1 MRTRLPF
8 PLLLAAVAILLLASP
23 LLLAE
28 PDEPDPIT
36 FASVTKEKLEA
47 KVAET
52 EAAPEPEEEEK
63 KELLELYRKALAN
76 LKAAASDAQVEEEY
90 SRIMETAPARIEV
103 LREAVADL
111 QTRVPAGDLDAALS
125 DPLPQLAQRLQKEN
139 TDLAAAR
146 AQRSDADNRLAALSA
161 RPSLIRQR
169 LPLAR
174 KQQEEL
180 AVQLKSPPTEG
191 EDPALTQARQWEL
204 ESRLEWLNAEIK
216 KLDQELLSQQ
226 VRLDLQELERDRA
239 VANKEW
245 LGKRVQ
251 ILEDLVNQKRA
262 TEAGETLAQAEAI
275 REDAEGKHPMVV
287 RLAERNAV
295 LSEEIAGSLSVL
307 GRLTEQAEQA
317 RKRARQIETDFN
329 SAQETIE
336 IGGLSRELGQ
346 MLLQQ
351 RHLLPDLG
359 SFRREAKEREAIAAR
374 IGVRRLNHRQEQRRL
389 GDLDAYVASLV
400 TAEDGY
406 ISPQL
411 DVELRGLAGERQA
424 LLNKAVDSED
434 LYLGKLGELEST
446 QQRLYDQVNRFDEF
460 MDAHLLWVRSSSPAE
475 LAGMGA
481 SPEQVWRILS
491 PKGWLEVGHSLLHQV
506 THAPVFAL
514 LVLVLAALLWWRK
527 RIVAAIPPLG
537 TSVGKPRIDR
547 FSYSV
552 QAFVLT
558 LVVGAALPLLML
570 VTGWQLKISSEA
582 TRFSLA
588 VGGALVTVAA
598 QVFFLRAFRM
608 ANIDKGLTASHYR
621 WPAARVQLLRTE
633 LDRLTWIFLPAGMVA
648 VVAIQL
654 DPLNGGWVIGGGA
667 FLVMTGSLSFA
678 FYRLLHPVKGMFASS
693 AGEESRRTTQRLRWL
708 GYLALVAAPLVLGII
723 AVLGF
728 IVAAG
733 TFIGLLL
740 KTAWLLVA
748 VWLLWELARRWL
760 LIAQRRLAYEAA
772 VEDRR
777 ARWAAK
783 HEQEEEEE
791 HTRDH
796 AAFLEMEEPEVNLVA
811 LSETSQ
817 KLLNT
822 VFVFLGVVGLWMIWS
837 DVFAALQF
845 LDDVTL
851 WHQTAVVGGDEQ
863 MVPVTLANIGLAT
876 VYAVGTVVLMKQ
888 LPAVL
893 EIILLH
899 STDMTAPGRYTATTM
914 ANYLIVIA
922 GAILVST
929 TIGMEWSKL
938 QWLVAALG
946 VGIGFGLQE
955 IVANFISGLIILF
968 ERPIRVGDIVTVGDT
983 DGVVTKIRI
992 RATTIRNWD
1001 RKELLVPNKE
1011 FITGRLLNWSL
1022 SDQVNRIVVVVGVA
1036 YETDVDKA
1044 HELMIEAAEENEY
1057 VIKDPGPVVSFEGFG
1072 DNSLTLLLR
1081 AYIDNLDHRLATI
1094 TMLHKAINNKFAQ
1107 AGISIAF
1114 PQRDLHLNTLS
1125 PLQVEVV
1132 GAGQAPS
1139 SEIK

>member
-1 MRTRLPF
+1 MRDRFLF
-8 PLLLAAVAILLLASP
+8 PLLLAAAALLVLSSP

-28 PDEPDPIT
+28 PDEPDPI
-36 FASVTKEKLEA
+36 ASVSVTKEKLEA
-47 KVAET
+47 KIAET
-52 EAAPEPEEEEK
+52 EAASEPEEAEK
-63 KELLELYRKALAN
+63 KELLELYRKALVN
-76 LKAAASDAQVEEEY
+76 LEAAVSDAQAEAEY
-90 SRIMETAPARIEV
+90 SRIMETAPARIAV
-103 LREAVADL
+103 LREAVEDL

-125 DPLPQLAQRLQKEN
+125 DPLAQLAQRLQKEK

-146 AQRSDADNRLAALSA
+146 AQRSDAENRLAVLSA

-169 LPLAR
+169 LSLAR

-191 EDPALTQARQWEL
+191 EGPAFIQARQWEL
-204 ESRLEWLNAEIK
+204 ESRLEGLNAEIK
-216 KLDQELLSQQ
+216 KLDQELLSQP
-226 VRLDLQELERDRA
+226 VRLDLEELERDKA
-239 VANKEW
+239 VANKDW
-245 LGKRVQ
+245 LGRRVE
-251 ILEDLVNQKRA
+251 ILEELVNQRRQA
-262 TEAGETLAQAEAI
+262 EAGETLAQAETI
-275 REDAEGKHPMVV
+275 REEAEGKHPMVV

-295 LSEEIAGSLSVL
+295 LSEEIAGSLLVL

-317 RKRARQIETDFN
+317 RKRARQIETDFK

-359 SFRREAKEREAIAAR
+359 SFRREAKAREATAAR

-389 GDLDAYVASLV
+389 GDLDAYLASLV
-400 TAEDGY
+400 AAEAGD

-411 DVELRGLAGERQA
+411 DAELRGQAEKRQA
-424 LLNKAVDSED
+424 ILERAIESDD

-446 QQRLYDQVNRFDEF
+446 QQRLYEQVKGFDEF
-460 MDAHLLWVRSSSPAE
+460 MDEHLLWVRSSSPAE

-491 PKGWLEVGHSLLHQV
+491 PKGWLEVGRSLLHQV

-537 TSVGKPRIDR
+537 TSVGKPRVDR

-558 LVVGAALPLLML
+558 LIVAAALPLLML
-570 VTGWQLKISSEA
+570 VTGWQLKVSSEG

-588 VGGALVTVAA
+588 VGGALVAVAA

-608 ANIDKGLTASHYR
+608 ANIDKGLAASHYR
-621 WPAARVQLLRTE
+621 WPAARVRLLRTE
-633 LDRLTWIFLPAGMVA
+633 LDRLTWIFLPAAMVA
-648 VVAIQL
+648 AVAVRL
-654 DPLNGGWVIGGGA
+654 DPLNGGWAIGRVA
-667 FLVMTGSLSFA
+667 FLVLAGSLSFA

-693 AGEESRRTTQRLRWL
+693 SGQKSQPATPRLRWL

-723 AVLGF
+723 AILGYLL
-728 IVAAG
+728 AAF
-733 TFIGLLL
+733 TLFGLML
-740 KTAWLLVA
+740 KTTWLLVT
-748 VWLLWELARRWL
+748 VWLLWELAHRWL

-772 VEDRR
+772 VEERL
-777 ARWAAK
+777 ARWAVK
-783 HEQEEEEE
+783 HEQEGDQEYVQ
-791 HTRDH
+791 DQ
-796 AAFLEMEEPEVNLVA
+796 AAFLEIEEPEVDLVA

-817 KLLNT
+817 RLLNT

-837 DVFAALQF
+837 DVFAALRV

-851 WHQTAVVGGDEQ
+851 WHHTAVVGGEEQ
-863 MVPVTLANIGLAT
+863 MVPVALADIGLAAI
-876 VYAVGTVVLMKQ
+876 YAIGTVVLMKQ

-899 STDMTAPGRYTATTM
+899 STEMTAPSRYTATTM
-914 ANYLIVIA
+914 TNYLIVTA

-929 TIGMEWSKL
+929 TIGVEWSKL

-1022 SDQVNRIVVVVGVA
+1022 SDQVTRIVVIVGVA
-1036 YETDVDKA
+1036 YEADVDRA
-1044 HELMIEAAEENEY
+1044 HELMIEAAKENEY
-1057 VIKDPGPVVSFEGFG
+1057 VIEDPGPVVSFEGFG

-1081 AYIDNLDHRLATI
+1081 AYIDKLDHRLATI
-1094 TMLHKAINNKFAQ
+1094 TMLHKAINKKFKQ

-1139 SEIK
+1139 GEIK

>member
-1 MRTRLPF
+1 MRTRLLF
-8 PLLLAAVAILLLASP
+8 PILLAAAAMLFLASP
-23 LLLAE
+23 LSLAE
-28 PDEPDPIT
+28 PDEPDPIPS
-36 FASVTKEKLEA
+36 ASVTKEKLEA
-47 KVAET
+47 KIAET
-52 EAAPEPEEEEK
+52 EAASGLVEEAK
-63 KELLELYRKALAN
+63 KELLGLYREALVN
-76 LKAAASDAQVEEEY
+76 LEAAESDTQSAEEY
-90 SRIMETAPARIEV
+90 SRIVDTAPARIEV

-111 QTRVPAGDLDAALS
+111 QTRDPAGDLDAALS
-125 DPLPQLAQRLQKEN
+125 DPLPQLDQRLQKEK

-146 AQRSDADNRLAALSA
+146 AQRSDADNQVRELSA
-161 RPSLIRQR
+161 RPGLIGQR
-169 LPLAR
+169 LVFAR

-180 AVQLKSPPTEG
+180 AAQLGLPPPEG
-191 EDPALTQARQWEL
+191 EDPATTEAREWVL
-204 ESRLEWLNAEIK
+204 ESSLQALNAEIGR
-216 KLDQELLSQQ
+216 LDQELLSQP
-226 VRLDLQELERDRA
+226 VRLDLQELERDKA
-239 VANKEW
+239 LANKEW
-245 LGKRVQ
+245 LGKRVE

-262 TEAGETLAQAEAI
+262 AEAGETLAQAEAI
-275 REDAEGKHPMVV
+275 RDEAEGKHPMVV

-317 RKRARQIETDFN
+317 RKQARRIETDFKT
-329 SAQETIE
+329 AQETID

-351 RHLLPDLG
+351 RHQLPDLR
-359 SFRREAKEREAIAAR
+359 SFRREAEEREAIAAR

-389 GDLDAYVASLV
+389 GDMDAYLASLV
-400 TAEDGY
+400 TAEAGD
-406 ISPQL
+406 ISQQL
-411 DVELRGLAGERQA
+411 DAELRGLAGERQA
-424 LLNKAVDSED
+424 ILERAIESDD

-446 QQRLYDQVNRFDEF
+446 QQLLYEQVKGFDEF
-460 MDAHLLWVRSSSPAE
+460 MDEHLLWVRSSSPAE
-475 LAGMGA
+475 LAGIGA
-481 SPEQVWRILS
+481 SPEEVWRILS
-491 PKGWLEVGHSLLHQV
+491 PKGWLEVGRSLLHQV

-537 TSVGKPRIDR
+537 ASVGKPRVDR

-558 LVVGAALPLLML
+558 LIVAAGLPLLML
-570 VTGWQLKISSEA
+570 VTGWQLKVSSEGA
-582 TRFSLA
+582 RFSLA
-588 VGGALVTVAA
+588 VGGALMAAAA
-598 QVFFLRAFRM
+598 QVFFLRALRM
-608 ANIDKGLTASHYR
+608 ANIDKGLAASHYR
-621 WPAARVQLLRTE
+621 WPAARVRLLRTE
-633 LDRLTWIFLPAGMVA
+633 LDRMTWIFLPAFMVA
-648 VVAIQL
+648 AVAVQL
-654 DPLNGGWVIGGGA
+654 DPLNGGWAIGRVA
-667 FLVMTGSLSFA
+667 FLVLVGSLSFA
-678 FYRLLHPVKGMFASS
+678 FYRLLHPVKGIFASPS
-693 AGEESRRTTQRLRWL
+693 GRESRRTTLRLRWL

-723 AVLGF
+723 VILGYLLAVRTLF
-728 IVAAG
+728 
-733 TFIGLLL
+733 GLLL
-740 KTAWLLVA
+740 ETTWLLIT

-760 LIAQRRLAYEAA
+760 LIAQRRLVYEAA
-772 VEDRR
+772 VEERR

-783 HEQEEEEE
+783 HEQEEE
-791 HTRDH
+791 HTQDH
-796 AAFLEMEEPEVNLVA
+796 AAFLEMEEPQIDLVA
-811 LSETSQ
+811 LSETGQ
-817 KLLNT
+817 RLLNT

-837 DVFAALQF
+837 DVFAALRV

-851 WHQTAVVGGDEQ
+851 WHQTAVVDGEEQ
-863 MVPVTLANIGLAT
+863 LVPVTLADIGLAAIY
-876 VYAVGTVVLMKQ
+876 VLGTVVLMKQ

-899 STDMTAPGRYTATTM
+899 STEMTAPGRYTATTM
-914 ANYLIVIA
+914 TNYLIVTA

-929 TIGMEWSKL
+929 TIGVEWSKL

-1022 SDQVNRIVVVVGVA
+1022 SDQVMRIVVVVGVA
-1036 YETDVDKA
+1036 YEADVDKA
-1044 HELMIEAAEENEY
+1044 HELMIEAAKENEY
-1057 VIKDPGPVVSFEGFG
+1057 VIQDPGPVVSFEGFG
-1072 DNSLTLLLR
+1072 DNALTLLLR
-1081 AYIDNLDHRLATI
+1081 AYIDNLDHRLATV
-1094 TMLHKAINNKFAQ
+1094 TMLHKAINTKFRQ

-1139 SEIK
+1139 GEVK